1 MKKNGLEARITDFL
15 EHAEIAKNQ
24 SQKTLENY
32 RHYLGRFSGW
42 AAAISAGEISPDK
55 ITLEMVQ
62 KFRLYLNRLSDENG
76 GQLLG
81 VKTQNYHII
90 ALRAF
95 LKYCIKNDVATLAPE
110 KIDLSKIPDRSVE
123 YLSREEL
130 ERLFGAVKAAGGSPG
145 LGANGGARGGADGEI
160 GELRKLRDTAILET
174 LYSTGLRV
182 SELVALNR
190 AQVDL
195 DRREFMVRGK
205 GRKTRIVFLSPRAVE
220 AIGRYIRARRD
231 NFEPLFLNYRRAKKA
246 DDITL
251 GEKRRLSTVMVEYLV
266 RGYARRAGIIKKV
279 TPHVL
284 RHSFATELLINGADI
299 RSVQEML
306 GHASITTTQIYT
318 HLTNK
323 RLREVHEKFHK

>member
-1 MKKNGLEARITDFL
+1 MKVAQLITRFL

-32 RHYLGRFSGW
+32 AHYLKRFSGFVG
-42 AAAISAGEISPDK
+42 ADATPKE
-55 ITLEMVQ
+55 ITLEKVQ
-62 KFRLYLNRLSDENG
+62 KFRLSLNRLEDENG
-76 GQLLG
+76 KQLLG

-95 LKYCIKNDVATLAPE
+95 LKYCSKNDVPALAPE
-110 KIDLSKIPDRSVE
+110 KIDLSKIPERSVE
-123 YLSREEL
+123 YLSRDEL
-130 ERLFGAVKAAGGSPG
+130 ERLFGSVNAGKIQGV
-145 LGANGGARGGADGEI
+145 
-160 GELRKLRDTAILET
+160 RDTAILQT

-182 SELVALNR
+182 SELTGLNR

-195 DRREFMVRGK
+195 ARREFMVRGK
-205 GRKTRIVFLSPRAVE
+205 GRKTRIVFLSDRAAD
-220 AIGRYIRARRD
+220 AIGKYLAARDD
-231 NFEPLFLNYRRAKKA
+231 NFEPLFINHKRGRKG

-251 GEKRRLSTVMVEYLV
+251 GEKRRLSTVMVQYMV

-323 RLREVHEKFHK
+323 RLREVHEKYHK